1 VLDDSGG
8 GSGVV
13 MVMVMMVTS
22 TMMSTRRRRRR
33 RRTTTTT
40 TTIIIII
47 ITGLYK
53 IIIKVTPWVI
63 GVKLGS
69 NFGADGSQ
77 KAIIRVTVIMT
88 IHSCFN

>member
-1 VLDDSGG
+1 MLDDSGG

-13 MVMVMMVTS
+13 MVMMVTS
-22 TMMSTRRRRRR
+22 TMMSTKRRRRRR